1 MTHADL
7 ELHALSDPRLAVH
20 AAGALPAWLW
30 SADGSRVLWANAV
43 GARALGATNVPA
55 LIAKTFG
62 PADQH
67 RRQIAQLGRRLPE
80 NGALRLERLRGFGAP
95 LGTLATCGCARIEL
109 PDGRHAVLIASTD
122 SGGRSFPLTDRL
134 KRLVDGSAHALIAFT
149 QDGQFAGISTAGR
162 DLFGMHDLSDPRF
175 AAIRNAALADGA
187 AEVLLGSARATL
199 YRIGSGS
206 QTGLVAVP
214 LPAPPD
220 ELDAPSPV
228 PTPDAELTADAA
240 PASASADLADT
251 AETLPAPSMDEMT
264 ERQTDYEAPAL
275 SNEAPAEFLLIDDPA
290 EAELFEPLASQ
301 TTTDMHPSDFGPAPL
316 SSSEAQVASTA
327 AESEVACAPDV
338 AGTAASSMQHAPED
352 SVGGAAGDPS
362 GRGRRHPLRFS
373 WQMDAE
379 GRFSLGSDEFA
390 RLIGASGAA
399 QLGRPWHDLAAA
411 LGLDLDGRVAAAI
424 ETRET
429 WSGLVVT
436 WPAGH
441 GERLAVE
448 LSGLPVLA
456 EDKSHA
462 GYRGFGVCRDLEA
475 LDRLETRW
483 AAAAE
488 MNMADAGQAD
498 GADVAS
504 AAEALSDD
512 AQSDH
517 APAADAPPHQDNITV
532 PARDASAVTDA
543 SHVDGVGL
551 EAAGNVVPFRAP
563 GEAKLPAL
571 TPVENNAFHELAR
584 QLSARLEGEIRSM
597 PADVPGSTFE
607 AAPRMSDPFGP
618 AQHPDAPPA
627 SDVATE
633 HGAALQTDWLTPEA
647 PPAQGDSQRDRIL
660 LDLLPT
666 GMLIYRLDRL
676 LYANPAF
683 FKQMGYADLPT
694 LEQAGGLDAL
704 YVEPGA
710 PSATGRSEAG
720 TPVTISAADGSSSEE
735 IKAEARLFTITWDGD
750 SAHALIFAP
759 APGPAAAL
767 PSAAE
772 AAPAPAPPP
781 SAPPALVV
789 APPPAVGHAE
799 AEDLAAILDVT
810 AEGILMFD
818 AGGNIHACNRSAE
831 ALFGYDGAEL
841 VRRNLIELFAPES
854 ARLVVDYLDCVQ
866 QSGAASMLDQGRE
879 VLGKV
884 AQGGAIPLSMT
895 IGRTRTD
902 GPNFF
907 AVFRDLSQLR
917 RGESELLQAR
927 RVADRAANAKADMLA
942 RISQE
947 VRAPLNAI
955 IGFAEVMIGERFGT
969 LGNARYAEYMKD
981 IRTSGERV
989 VSLIDD
995 LLELSRIETG
1005 KLELAFTTQNLN
1017 ELVES
1022 CVAVMQPQANRARII
1037 IRTSLSQTVP
1047 PVIADTRALRQIAM
1061 NLISASISLANA
1073 GGQVIVSTALSDFG
1087 EVVLRVRDTGHGL
1100 NDQAVAAALEP
1111 FRATAGAELSSE
1123 AAGLSLSLTKALV
1136 EANRAQFHV
1145 KAAPKSGTLMEVVFS
1160 RAVARNQSTG

>member
-7 ELHALSDPRLAVH
+7 ELQALSDPRLAVH

-30 SADGSRVLWANAV
+30 SADGTRVLWANAA
-43 GARALGATNVPA
+43 GARALGAANVPA

-67 RRQIAQLGRRLPE
+67 RRQIAQLSRRLPE

-109 PDGRHAVLIASTD
+109 PDGTHAMLITSTD
-122 SGGRSFPLTDRL
+122 SGGRSLPLTDRL
-134 KRLVDGSAHALIAFT
+134 KRLVDSSAHPLIAFT
-149 QDGQFAGISTAGR
+149 PDGQFAGISTAGR
-162 DLFGMHDLSDPRF
+162 GLFGMQDLSDPRF
-175 AAIRNAALADGA
+175 AAIRSAALADGA
-187 AEVLLGSARATL
+187 AEVTLGGERATL

-206 QTGLVAVP
+206 QIGLVAVP

-220 ELDAPSPV
+220 EVDAPSPV

-240 PASASADLADT
+240 PASPASADLAD
-251 AETLPAPSMDEMT
+251 AVETPPAPSMDEMT
-264 ERQTDYEAPAL
+264 ERHTDYEAPAL

-290 EAELFEPLASQ
+290 EADLFEPLASQ
-301 TTTDMHPSDFGPAPL
+301 TTTDMHPSDFGSAPL
-316 SSSEAQVASTA
+316 PSGEALVAPTA
-327 AESEVACAPDV
+327 AETEVACAPEV
-338 AGTAASSMQHAPED
+338 AETAASSMPHAPDD
-352 SVGGAAGDPS
+352 SSSVAGDS
-362 GRGRRHPLRFS
+362 SRGGRRHPLRFS

-390 RLIGASGAA
+390 RLIGASSAA
-399 QLGRPWHDLAAA
+399 QLGRPWLVLAAA
-411 LGLDLDGRVAAAI
+411 LGLDPDGRVAAAI

-436 WPAGH
+436 WPAGD

-462 GYRGFGVCRDLEA
+462 GYRGFGVCRDLDA
-475 LDRLETRW
+475 LDRLETRR

-488 MNMADAGQAD
+488 TGMADAGHAD
-498 GADVAS
+498 GADVAA
-504 AAEALSDD
+504 AAETLSDD

-517 APAADAPPHQDNITV
+517 APAADAPPPQDNITV
-532 PARDASAVTDA
+532 SARDASAATDA

-551 EAAGNVVPFRAP
+551 EAAGNVVPFRAL

-584 QLSARLEGEIRSM
+584 QLSARLEGEIRNT
-597 PADVPGSTFE
+597 PADVPGATFE

-618 AQHPDAPPA
+618 SQHPDAPPA

-633 HGAALQTDWLTPEA
+633 HGTALQTEWLTPEA

-710 PSATGRSEAG
+710 SSATGKSEAG

-767 PSAAE
+767 PSAE
-772 AAPAPAPPP
+772 AAPAPAP

-789 APPPAVGHAE
+789 APPPAAGHAE
-799 AEDLAAILDVT
+799 AEDLAAILDIT
-810 AEGILMFD
+810 AEGVLMFD

-866 QSGAASMLDQGRE
+866 QSGAAGVPDQGRE

-895 IGRTRTD
+895 IGRTRLD

-942 RISQE
+942 RISHE

-1037 IRTSLSQTVP
+1037 IRTSLSQTLP

-1123 AAGLSLSLTKALV
+1123 GAGLSLSLTKALV

-1145 KAAPKSGTLMEVVFS
+1145 KAAPKFGTLMEVVFS